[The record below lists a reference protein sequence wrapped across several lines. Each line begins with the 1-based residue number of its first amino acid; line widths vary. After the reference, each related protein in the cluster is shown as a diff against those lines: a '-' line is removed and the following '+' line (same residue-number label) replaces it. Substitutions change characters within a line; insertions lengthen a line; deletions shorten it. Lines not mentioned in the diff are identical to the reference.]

1 MKAVSEEM
9 QGLIR
14 SELAQ
19 LAKDEGALILFAI
32 ESGSRA
38 WGFHSPDS
46 DYDVRFVYA
55 RPVDW
60 HLSLGKKRDVIER
73 PISGDLDL
81 SGWDIGKA
89 LGLALKSNTVIA
101 EWLQSP
107 ITYAE
112 VPEIRAELTAFCAD
126 TLDRHAVTWHYRSLL
141 KTQLARA
148 HNEGGEVRLKRFFY
162 AVRPAL
168 ALRWMRVNSGAMP
181 PMDMARL
188 MESAD
193 LDDHLIRQIDDL
205 IAQKKLVR
213 EKAHVAVETAGLD
226 ALIADELASAEAYL
240 AKGKPLT
247 DLAVQKALA
256 NALNARLAR
265 LAGA

>member
-1 MKAVSEEM
+1 MTAVSPEM
-9 QGLIR
+9 QSLIR
-14 SELAQ
+14 AELDR
-19 LAKDEGALILFAI
+19 LAAEEGALILFGI

-60 HLSLGKKRDVIER
+60 HLTLGKKRDVIER

-89 LGLALKSNTVIA
+89 LGLALKSNAVIA

-112 VPEIRAELTAFCAD
+112 VPAIRAELTAFCAE

-168 ALRWMRVNSGAMP
+168 ALRWMRVNAGAMP
-181 PMDMARL
+181 PMDMTRL
-188 MESAD
+188 MESTD
-193 LDDHLIRQIDDL
+193 LEPVLVAQINTL
-205 IAQKKLVR
+205 IAQKKLLR
-213 EKAHVAVETAGLD
+213 EKAHVAVETSGLD
-226 ALIADELASAEAYL
+226 ALIADEVAKAEVLL
-240 AKGKPLT
+240 AKGKST
-247 DLAVQKALA
+247 ADLATQKARA
-256 NALNARLAR
+256 NELNARLVR